1 MIPFFLAL
9 ALIVALML
17 TYLTLV
23 QVAVDPGSRLRRT
36 HRRFSEARQ
45 ARRAVADLDR
55 EYARLTSKY
64 RRTP

>member
-17 TYLTLV
+17 TYLRVV
-23 QVAVDPGSRLRRT
+23 QVAVDPDSRLRRT
-36 HRRFSEARQ
+36 HRRLQEAGQ

-55 EYARLTSKY
+55 EYARLTS
-64 RRTP
+64 R